1 MSYQSQNTGLIGDV
15 AELVDALDLGSNVER
30 RGGSSP
36 FIPTIIIYLILGYS
50 VMVTTGDSGSSN
62 AGSNPTV
69 PTNMALWRNW

>member
-36 FIPTIIIYLILGYS
+36 FIPTFINWDIVYFFK
-50 VMVTTGDSGSSN
+50 VTMSYWDI
-62 AGSNPTV
+62 V
-69 PTNMALWRNW
+69 

>member
-1 MSYQSQNTGLIGDV
+1 MV
-15 AELVDALDLGSNVER
+15 AALDLGSNVER

-36 FIPTIIIYLILGYS
+36 FIPTFINWDIVYFFQSHYVILGHS